1 MEHEIYSSHS
11 AALYKPISA
20 VSGEDV
26 YHLLS
31 PGDHKPSD
39 EPAAAAIVH
48 AGWVR
53 AQAGLLDILRF
64 GALLLRVGDALAAR
78 SQLRHKGP
86 GAFGLKQWLS
96 EHCPEVNY
104 KTATGYMAAAKGL
117 IAAAKLAADRPLL
130 PLMGEKPLTDAEEE
144 AMRGKVMDIL
154 ATSSLRL
161 LKEAGRALPA
171 PPPSG
176 AGGRPPK
183 APADPARDAL
193 HVWTLALDGIRRIP
207 EGAYRL
213 LPVDEARGMRDELLA
228 AADRLDARVRE
239 WEATR

>member
-1 MEHEIYSSHS
+1 MANADYFRPLTAE
-11 AALYKPISA
+11 
-20 VSGEDV
+20 SGEDA
-26 YHLLS
+26 YLLLA

-39 EPAAAAIVH
+39 EPSAAAIVH

-64 GALLLRVGDALAAR
+64 GALLLRVEEALAAR
-78 SQLRHKGP
+78 STQRRGP
-86 GAFGLKQWLS
+86 GAVSLRSWLS

-104 KTATGYMAAAKGL
+104 QTATGYKVAAKGL

-213 LPVDEARGMRDELLA
+213 LPVEEARGMRDELLA

-239 WEATR
+239 WEAAR